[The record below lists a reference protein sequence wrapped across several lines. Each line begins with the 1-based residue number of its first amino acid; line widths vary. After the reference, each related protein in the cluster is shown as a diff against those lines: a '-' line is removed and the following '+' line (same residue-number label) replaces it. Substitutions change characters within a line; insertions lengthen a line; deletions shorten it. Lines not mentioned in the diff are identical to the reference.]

1 MLDDEEDGLVTRSL
15 DEYWAIVRRRRWYIL
30 LPLFACWAIACAGS
44 WLVPSSF
51 QSEALILV
59 EQQKVP
65 EQYVVP
71 NVTVSLQDRLQSM
84 TQQILSR
91 TRLESTI
98 NRFHLYETRQGTA
111 FVPTG
116 DPVEQMRKDIKIE
129 LVEAPDRPGQ
139 LTAFKIRY
147 SAGTPQLAQQVNS
160 ELTSLFIEEN
170 LKSQQQLSESTT
182 AFLESQLEDARTKLE
197 EQEAKVRAF
206 KASHFGNLPSQ
217 MESNVQIL
225 SGLQAQLQSAQHA
238 LDGANQQK
246 LYLESLQQQYQAIQV
261 SLGNGNSTPTSPDTL
276 DKDLTDLR
284 RQLQEARLRYTEDYP
299 DVVQLKDKIAKMEKL
314 KQDIN
319 AEIAANAKPAKTTS
333 DVDPAAAVSVEHGST
348 SPMMQIQSQLKANSL
363 EIQNY
368 QQREKQIE
376 SDIASYQAR
385 LNLTPET
392 EQELAD
398 ISRGYE
404 ESKANY
410 DSLLQKQNESQL
422 ATSLEQR
429 QQGEQ
434 FRILDPPSLPTR
446 PSAPNHLFISI
457 AGLILGFVVGACL
470 TAYLEMT
477 DVRVR
482 QEKDLEDAVPIKVLI
497 GIPHLDAPG
506 EDRTRT
512 LFRRME
518 FGAVVVMA
526 ILVVV
531 GNLYAFYKS

>member
-1 MLDDEEDGLVTRSL
+1 MLDEDEGQVSRSL
-15 DEYWAIVRRRRWYIL
+15 DEYWAIARRRRWYIL
-30 LPLFACWAIACAGS
+30 LPVFACWAIAWAGS
-44 WLVPSSF
+44 WLVPSTF

-91 TRLESTI
+91 TRLQSTI
-98 NRFHLYETRQGTA
+98 NRFHLYETRRRTEFLQTE
-111 FVPTG
+111 
-116 DPVEQMRKDIKIE
+116 DPVEQMRKDIKID
-129 LVEAPDRPGQ
+129 LVESPGRPGQ

-160 ELTSLFIEEN
+160 ELTSLFIDEN

-182 AFLESQLEDARTKLE
+182 AFLQSQLADARAKLE

-217 MESNVQIL
+217 VETNVQIL
-225 SGLQAQLQSAQHA
+225 NGLQAQLQSTQRA
-238 LDGANQQK
+238 LDAANQQK
-246 LYLESLQQQYQAIQV
+246 LYLESLQQEYQAIQA
-261 SLGNGNSTPTSPDTL
+261 SLGKGDSTGTSPDTF
-276 DKDLTDLR
+276 DKDLSDLR
-284 RQLQEARLRYTEDYP
+284 HQLQEARLRYTEDYP
-299 DVVQLKDKIAKMEKL
+299 DVVQLKDKISQMEKL
-314 KQDIN
+314 KQDID
-319 AEIAANAKPAKTTS
+319 AEIAANDKPAKTTS
-333 DVDPAAAVSVEHGST
+333 DVDPASAVSVQHGST
-348 SPMMQIQSQLKANSL
+348 SPMMQIQSQLKANRL

-368 QQREKQIE
+368 QQREKKME
-376 SDIASYQAR
+376 SDIAAYQAR

-410 DSLLQKQNESQL
+410 NSLLKKQNESQL

-434 FRILDPPSLPTR
+434 FRILDPPSLPAR
-446 PSAPNHLFISI
+446 PSAPNHLLISI
-457 AGLILGFVVGACL
+457 AGLMLGFAVGAGL
-470 TAYLEMT
+470 TAFLEMT
-477 DVRVR
+477 NVRVR
-482 QEKDLEDAVPIKVLI
+482 QEKDLEDVVPLKVLI
-497 GIPHLDAPG
+497 GIPHLDVPG
-506 EDRTRT
+506 EDRSRI
-512 LFRRME
+512 LFRRIE
-518 FGAVVVMA
+518 IGTAVVMA
-526 ILVVV
+526 ILMLV

>member
-1 MLDDEEDGLVTRSL
+1 MLEDDDEGLVTRSL
-15 DEYWAIVRRRRWYIL
+15 DEYWAMARRRRWYIL
-30 LPLFACWAIACAGS
+30 LPVFACWAIACAGS
-44 WLVPSSF
+44 WLVPSTF
-51 QSEALILV
+51 QSDALILV

-91 TRLESTI
+91 TRLESVI
-98 NRFHLYETRQGTA
+98 DRFQLYETRQGTS
-111 FVPTG
+111 FVATG
-116 DPVEQMRKDIKIE
+116 DAVEQMRKDIKID

-147 SAGTPQLAQQVNS
+147 SAGSPQLAQQVNS

-170 LKSQQQLSESTT
+170 LKSQQELSESTT
-182 AFLESQLEDARTKLE
+182 AFLQSQLEDARTKLE

-206 KASHFGNLPSQ
+206 KASHFGNLPTQ

-246 LYLESLQQQYQAIQV
+246 LYLESLQQQYQSVQA
-261 SLGNGNSTPTSPDTL
+261 SLGNGSSTPTSPDTL

-284 RQLQEARLRYTEDYP
+284 RQLQEARLRYTEDFP
-299 DVVQLKDKIAKMEKL
+299 DVVQLKDKIAKMESL
-314 KQDIN
+314 KREID
-319 AEIAANAKPAKTTS
+319 AEIAASAKPAKTTS
-333 DVDPAAAVSVEHGST
+333 DVDPAAAASVERGST
-348 SPMMQIQSQLKANSL
+348 STMMQIQSQLKANNL

-376 SDIASYQAR
+376 SDISAYQAR

-404 ESKANY
+404 ESKTNY
-410 DSLLQKQNESQL
+410 NSLLQKQNDSQL
-422 ATSLEQR
+422 ATNLEQR

-446 PSAPNHLFISI
+446 PSAPNHLLFSLAGLI
-457 AGLILGFVVGACL
+457 AGLAAGVGL
-470 TAYLEMT
+470 TAFLEMT

-482 QEKDLEDAVPIKVLI
+482 QEKDLADVVPIKVLV

-506 EDRTRT
+506 GDRSRV
-512 LFRRME
+512 LLRRLE
-518 FGAVVVMA
+518 VCAAVVMV